1 MSIVVTPHRTRLTR
15 RANQAHIDIIARII
29 RPAPED
35 RSGRFR
41 YFGTSCKI
49 GFDLPNPVCSIF
61 DKVEHIG
68 RITGDGYSS
77 SQISKGRQRHNR
89 CRPFYQARYN
99 LFVFRMISAPTL
111 RVG

>member
-35 RSGRFR
+35 GSGRFR

-61 DKVEHIG
+61 DKVEHVG
-68 RITGDGYSS
+68 QITCDGY
-77 SQISKGRQRHNR
+77 IIADIE
-89 CRPFYQARYN
+89 RPAAAQTRPAI
-99 LFVFRMISAPTL
+99 L
-111 RVG
+111 